1 MFVNNGDMLTNT
13 SQIIV
18 LALGAIVCA
27 LSAWGLF
34 APDKILKLVNGV
46 MDKDWGIHAAVVARL
61 LLGAALIIAAPE
73 SRFPLIFEILGWI
86 AVAAAAGILFMG
98 RERLRKFVAWFAQF
112 SQAMIRVWL
121 LFGIAFGAFLV
132 YGIV

>member
-1 MFVNNGDMLTNT
+1 MLITA
-13 SQIIV
+13 SEIIV
-18 LALGAIVCA
+18 FALGAVVCA
-27 LSAWGLF
+27 LSVWGLL

-46 MDKDWGIHAAVVARL
+46 MDKDWGIHVAVVVRL

-86 AVAAAAGILFMG
+86 AVVAAVAILLMG
-98 RERLRKFVAWFAQF
+98 RERLRKFVAWFGRF
-112 SQAMIRVWL
+112 SEAMIRVWL

-132 YGIV
+132 YGIL